1 MSASENSAPRV
12 TIGKVRPHLT
22 QNEALVFEKSAPGKR
37 GYKLPPLDVP
47 AVDTKALLGS
57 AAREVPAP
65 LPELSEIE
73 IIRHFTRLSTWNY
86 AIDLGMYPLGS
97 CTMKYNPRVNEFVS
111 RIEGLAEAHPYRP
124 DSLAQGILEV
134 IDLLQRCL
142 IEITGMDAITLQ
154 PAAGAHGEFTGI
166 LLVRAWH
173 ESNGNARRKILIP
186 DSAHGT
192 NPATAAICGYT
203 VENLKSN
210 ALGGIDLEA
219 LERQVDEETA
229 ALMLTN
235 PSTLGVFENQIHK
248 IADILHAKGA
258 LLYMDGANMNALVGK
273 VRPGDFGV
281 DVMHLNL
288 HKTFS
293 TPHGGGGPGSGPVAC
308 KAFLEPFLPTP
319 VLVRREI
326 AINSPAPEPW
336 ENVGDDRPLPGGSMP
351 MFRAPSAEP
360 VSAEDPRKQ
369 RVTLCWD
376 YDRPKSVGRV
386 RAFYGNTGMFIR
398 ALAYILANGP
408 DGLRQTTE
416 DAVLNAN
423 YIRAKLDD
431 LYELPY
437 KTPSMHE
444 VVFSDK
450 RQATRGV
457 KTGDIAKRLID
468 YGFHPYTV
476 SFPLIV
482 PGALMIEPTESE
494 SLEELDLFI
503 AAMRSIAKEVED
515 NPELVKTAP
524 HSTRVS
530 RLDEVQAARKPILR
544 WRG

>member
-1 MSASENSAPRV
+1 MATPTQETTFIGTPRKV
-12 TIGKVRPHLT
+12 TAHLT
-22 QNEALVFEKSAPGKR
+22 QNEGISYEKSAPGKKAYR
-37 GYKLPPLDVP
+37 LAQLDVP
-47 AVDTKALLGS
+47 EVDPAALLGEAHRS
-57 AAREVPAP
+57 QPAE

-111 RIEGLAEAHPYRP
+111 RLEGIAEAHPYQP
-124 DSLAQGILEV
+124 ESLAQGSLQI
-134 IDLLQRCL
+134 IRLLQQCL
-142 IEITGMDAITLQ
+142 LEITGMDAITLQ

-166 LLVRAWH
+166 LLVRAYH
-173 ESNGNARRKILIP
+173 EAKGNPRRTVIIP

-192 NPATAAICGYT
+192 NPATAAVCGYD
-203 VENLKSN
+203 VVNFKSN
-210 ALGGIDLEA
+210 ASGGIDVEA
-219 LERQVDEETA
+219 LANAVTEDTA

-235 PSTLGVFENQIHK
+235 PSTLGVFENEIHR
-248 IADILHAKGA
+248 IADILHDKGA
-258 LLYMDGANMNALVGK
+258 LLYMDGANMNALCGK
-273 VRPGDFGV
+273 TRPGDFGV

-308 KAFLEPFLPTP
+308 KKILEPFLPIP
-319 VLVRREI
+319 VVEQGRDGLLHL
-326 AINSPAPEPW
+326 NY
-336 ENVGDDRPLPGGSMP
+336 NRP
-351 MFRAPSAEP
+351 
-360 VSAEDPRKQ
+360 Q
-369 RVTLCWD
+369 
-376 YDRPKSVGRV
+376 SVGRV
-386 RAFYGNTGMFIR
+386 RAFYGNFGMFVR

-423 YIRAKLDD
+423 YIRRKLED

-437 KTPSMHE
+437 PTPSMHE

-450 RQATRGV
+450 RQAKNGV
-457 KTGDIAKRLID
+457 RTGDIAKRLID

-494 SLEELDLFI
+494 SREELDLFVD
-503 AAMRSIAKEVED
+503 AMRQIAREVEE
-515 NPELVKTAP
+515 NPQLVLDAP
-524 HSTRVS
+524 HSTRVA
-530 RLDEVQAARKPILR
+530 RLDETTAARKPILR
-544 WRG
+544 WRKA